1 MTKLQ
6 LGLKTKK
13 GPSVVCTD
21 KSNAFKLRTERDRE
35 KEKERKKERERERE
49 RQLSLF
55 THKSLRVNRII
66 GGILFPMCIC
76 E

>member
-21 KSNAFKLRTERDRE
+21 KSNAFKLRTERDGE
-35 KEKERKKERERERE
+35 KEKERKREREGDNCLYLHINHFE
-49 RQLSLF
+49 S
-55 THKSLRVNRII
+55 I
-66 GGILFPMCIC
+66 G
-76 E
+76 